1 MNPIRRLFRSLSNE
15 VSDAGFES
23 YYGMLVRNQ
32 AEGGPSADE
41 ARRDYAVVRDSISR
55 VAFF

>member
-1 MNPIRRLFRSLSNE
+1 MNPIKKLFRSLTGD
-15 VSDAGFES
+15 VADASFES

-41 ARRDYAVVRDSISR
+41 ARRDYAVVRESISR
-55 VAFF
+55 VAYF